1 MAEKENTFLDADH
14 IYEEV
19 EGETGKTLKLEEN
32 QKINLVGII
41 TSRFTIAEDSRR
53 QDEKRWLSAYEN
65 YRGNYNRSVR
75 FRESEKSRVFVKITK
90 TKVLASFGQLV
101 DVIFG
106 TGKFPI
112 GISETK
118 LPEGELGVAHLD
130 TQNPTPGIE
139 TAIGETPDNI
149 GNRLED
155 ETENPYDVGYK
166 GDDKVLN
173 PGATFSKG
181 KFQDSLEDQAE
192 QKGYLQEGYSPN
204 PQKLELSP
212 AQRAAR
218 RMEKLIHDQI
228 EESSGSSEIRNALL
242 EASLLGTG
250 IIKGPFNFNKTLNKW
265 EDSEGERVYTPL
277 EVRVPRIEFVSC
289 WDFYPD
295 PQATNIE
302 ECEYIIHRH
311 KMNRSQLRQLRNMPY
326 FNEDVIRECIQKG
339 SNYVERSFE
348 AHLKDQN
355 TQTKDSYQGNF
366 EVLEYW
372 GIMDAIYAREVGI
385 DLPDSVDDLDEVQ
398 INAWVCGNLLL
409 RAVINP
415 FTPYRIPYNSF
426 PYERNPYNF
435 FGIGVAENMDDSQQ
449 IMNGHARMA
458 IDNLALAGSLVFDI
472 DESALVGGQS
482 MEVYPG
488 KIFRR
493 QAGMPGQS
501 IYGIKFPNTAPE
513 NMMMFDRFRQLADE
527 QTGIPSYSHGQTG
540 IQSMTRTAS
549 GMSMLLGAASL
560 NIKTVV
566 KNLDDFLLKPL
577 GESYF
582 QWNMQFFEGD
592 LDVIGD
598 LEVKATGTNSLMQ
611 KEVRSQ
617 RLTMFLQTAQSPAIA
632 PFVKISKL
640 ISELAY
646 SLDLD
651 PDEILNDPE
660 EAAIMAQII
669 GMQNAGQ
676 TTSPE
681 AQLAGEQ
688 QGAMGGVQ
696 GTPQEP
702 QELGA
707 TGTGGGNI
715 GTGNVPAPGEAEF
728 SGTPRATAGPSQGS
742 PV

>member
-1 MAEKENTFLDADH
+1 MAEKENTFLTAND

-19 EGETGKTLKLEEN
+19 EGETGSILKLEED
-32 QKINLVGII
+32 QQSNLVGII
-41 TSRFTIAEDSRR
+41 KSRFAQAEDKRDM
-53 QDEKRWLSAYEN
+53 DERRWLKAYEN
-65 YRGNYNRSVR
+65 YRGMYSNSVK
-75 FRESEKSRVFVKITK
+75 FRESEKSRIFVKVTK
-90 TKVLASFGQLV
+90 TKVLAAFGQLV

-112 GISETK
+112 GVTETK
-118 LPEGELGVAHLD
+118 VPEGEYGSAHLD
-130 TQNPTPGIE
+130 TANPQPGME
-139 TAIGETPDNI
+139 TSVPDNI

-155 ETENPYDVGYK
+155 PPQEENPYDVGYE
-166 GDDKVLN
+166 GDGRTLK
-173 PGATFSKG
+173 PGATFGKG
-181 KFQDSLEDQAE
+181 VFTDSVEDQADDM
-192 QKGYLQEGYSPN
+192 LVEGYSSDPS
-204 PQKLELSP
+204 KLELNP
-212 AQRAAR
+212 AQKAAR

-242 EASLLGTG
+242 ESAMLGTG
-250 IIKGPFNFNKTLNKW
+250 LVKGPFNFNKKLHKW
-265 EDSEGERVYTPL
+265 EETEEGEREYNPL

-295 PQATNIE
+295 PAATNMD
-302 ECEYIIHRH
+302 ECEFVVHRH
-311 KMNRSQLRQLRNMPY
+311 KMNRSQLRQLRSMPY
-326 FNEDVIRECIQKG
+326 FDEEAIRECLQMG
-339 SNYVERSFE
+339 PNYEEKDFE
-348 AHLKDQN
+348 SRLKD
-355 TQTKDSYQGNF
+355 DSRGSEDYQGNY

-372 GIMDAIYAREVGI
+372 GIMDAEYAREVGI

-398 INAWVCGNLLL
+398 INAWITGNKLL

-415 FTPYRIPYNSF
+415 FTPYRIPYHAF

-449 IMNGHARMA
+449 VMNGHARMA
-458 IDNLALAGSLVFDI
+458 VDNLALSGSVVFDI

-482 MEVYPG
+482 MEIYPG

-493 QAGMPGQS
+493 QAGMPGQA
-501 IYGIKFPNTAPE
+501 IHGLKFPNTSNE
-513 NMMMFDRFRQLADE
+513 NMMMFDKFRQLADE

-540 IQSMTRTAS
+540 VQSMTRTAS

-577 GESYF
+577 GEAYF
-582 QWNMQFFEGD
+582 QWNMQFFEGEM
-592 LDVIGD
+592 DVKGD
-598 LEVKATGTNSLMQ
+598 LEINASGTNSLMQ

-617 RLTMFLQTAQSPAIA
+617 RLTMFLQTAQSPAVA

-676 TTSPE
+676 NTGEE
-681 AQLAGEQ
+681 AQPTGQ
-688 QGAMGGVQ
+688 QPQTMGGGGGV
-696 GTPQEP
+696 PQTP

-715 GTGNVPAPGEAEF
+715 GTGNIPQPGEDQF
-728 SGTPRATAGPSQGS
+728 SGTIDPTAAVG
-742 PV
+742 

>member
-1 MAEKENTFLDADH
+1 MAEDNTFLNANN

-19 EGETGKTLKLEEN
+19 EGESGK
-32 QKINLVGII
+32 NLNIPEDQQRNLIGII
-41 TSRFTIAEDSRR
+41 QGRFAQAEDAR
-53 QDEKRWLSAYEN
+53 QTDEHRWLKAYEN
-65 YRGNYNRSVR
+65 YRGLYNKSIK
-75 FRESEKSRVFVKITK
+75 FRESEKSRVFVKVTK
-90 TKVLASFGQLV
+90 TKVLAAFGQLV

-118 LPEGELGVAHLD
+118 IPEGETDYAHLD
-130 TQNPTPGIE
+130 TSNPMPGIE
-139 TAIGETPDNI
+139 TTEAEIPDDI
-149 GNRLED
+149 GNREGANR
-155 ETENPYDVGYK
+155 NPYDVGYE
-166 GDDKVLN
+166 GDGKTLK
-173 PGATFSKG
+173 PGATYYNGIFE
-181 KFQDSLEDQAE
+181 DSLEDQAE
-192 QKGYLQEGYSPN
+192 NLGILKDGASPN
-204 PQKLELSP
+204 PQVLELSP
-212 AQRAAR
+212 AQEAAR

-228 EESSGSSEIRNALL
+228 EESNGSSEIRNALL
-242 EASLLGTG
+242 EAALLGTG
-250 IIKGPFNFNKTLNKW
+250 IMKGPFNVNKKLHKW
-265 EDSEGERVYTPL
+265 DKNEEGERTYNPL

-295 PQATNIE
+295 PTATTMD

-311 KMNRSQLRQLRNMPY
+311 KMNKSQLRQLRNMPY
-326 FNEDVIRECIQKG
+326 FNEDAIRATIQMG
-339 SNYVERSFE
+339 ANYVEKDFE
-348 AHLKDQN
+348 YSLKDDN
-355 TQTKDSYQGNF
+355 RADEDYQSNF

-372 GIMDAIYAREVGI
+372 GIMDAEYAREVGI
-385 DLPDSVDDLDEVQ
+385 DLPKSVDDLDEVQ
-398 INAWVCGNLLL
+398 VNVWTCGHQVL

-415 FTPYRIPYNSF
+415 FTPYRIPYHAF

-458 IDNLALAGSLVFDI
+458 IDNLALAGSLVFDV

-482 MEVYPG
+482 MEIYPG

-493 QAGMPGQS
+493 QAGMPGQA
-501 IYGIKFPNTAPE
+501 IHGLKFPNTSQE
-513 NMMMFDRFRQLADE
+513 NLMMFDKFRQLADE

-540 IQSMTRTAS
+540 VQSMTRTAS
-549 GMSMLLGAASL
+549 GMSMLLGASSL
-560 NIKTVV
+560 NIKTVI

-577 GESYF
+577 GEAYF
-582 QWNMQFFEGD
+582 QWNMQFLEAN
-592 LDVIGD
+592 LDVKGD

-617 RLTMFLQTAQSPAIA
+617 RLTMFLQTAQNPAVA

-676 TTSPE
+676 TISEE
-681 AQLAGEQ
+681 AQPTDGQ
-688 QGAMGGVQ
+688 PTDMGGVQ
-696 GTPQEP
+696 GTPEQP
-702 QELGA
+702 QELGV

-715 GTGNVPAPGEAEF
+715 GIGNVPVAGESEF
-728 SGTPRATAGPSQGS
+728 SGTPRAVGPTG
-742 PV
+742 

>member
-1 MAEKENTFLDADH
+1 MAENENTFLNANS

-19 EGETGKTLKLEEN
+19 EGESGVQLTLEED
-32 QKINLVGII
+32 QQRNLIGTIKD
-41 TSRFTIAEDSRR
+41 RFAIAEDAR
-53 QDEKRWLSAYEN
+53 QTDETRWLKAYEN
-65 YRGNYNRSVR
+65 YRGLYAKNVK

-90 TKVLASFGQLV
+90 TKVLAAFGQLV

-118 LPEGELGVAHLD
+118 IPEGETDYSHLN
-130 TQNPTPGIE
+130 TASPTPNLE
-139 TAIGETPDNI
+139 TTPKQDEEELPDNI
-149 GNRLED
+149 GNLKD
-155 ETENPYDVGYK
+155 NPYDVGYE
-166 GDDKVLN
+166 GDGKVLRA
-173 PGATFSKG
+173 GATYLNGIFE
-181 KFQDSLEDQAE
+181 DSLEDQAE
-192 QKGYLQEGYSPN
+192 DAGILTDGASPDPQALQ
-204 PQKLELSP
+204 LSP

-228 EESSGSSEIRNALL
+228 EESNGNSEMRNALL
-242 EASLLGTG
+242 ESALLGTG
-250 IIKGPFNFNKTLNKW
+250 IVKGPFNFNKKLHKW
-265 EDSEGERVYTPL
+265 DTDGEGNREYNPL

-295 PQATNIE
+295 PNATNME
-302 ECEYIIHRH
+302 ECEYVIHRH
-311 KMNRSQLRQLRNMPY
+311 KMNRSQVRQLRNMPY
-326 FNEDVIRECIQKG
+326 FDDDAIRNAIQMG
-339 SNYVERSFE
+339 ANYVEKDFESQLKDDSRSEDVNSSFE
-348 AHLKDQN
+348 I
-355 TQTKDSYQGNF
+355 
-366 EVLEYW
+366 LEYW
-372 GIMDAIYAREVGI
+372 GMMDAEYAREVGI

-398 INAWVCGNLLL
+398 VNIWTCGHYLL
-409 RAVINP
+409 RAVLNP
-415 FTPYRIPYNSF
+415 FTPYRLPYHAF

-458 IDNLALAGSLVFDI
+458 IDNLAMSGSLVFDV

-482 MEVYPG
+482 MEIYPG

-493 QAGMPGQS
+493 QAGMPGQA
-501 IYGIKFPNTAPE
+501 IHGLKFPNTSQE
-513 NMMMFDRFRQLADE
+513 NLMMFDKFRQLADE

-540 IQSMTRTAS
+540 VQSMTRTAS
-549 GMSMLLGAASL
+549 GMSMLLGASSL
-560 NIKTVV
+560 NIKTVI

-577 GESYF
+577 GEAYF
-582 QWNMQFFEGD
+582 QWNMQFLED
-592 LDVIGD
+592 ELDVKGD

-617 RLTMFLQTAQSPAIA
+617 RLTMFLQTAQNPAVA

-651 PDEILNDPE
+651 PDEILNNPE
-660 EAAIMAQII
+660 EAAVMAQII

-676 TTSPE
+676 KNGNETQPDSQQPPM
-681 AQLAGEQ
+681 GGP
-688 QGAMGGVQ
+688 QGAPQ
-696 GTPQEP
+696 GPQS
-702 QELGA
+702 LGP

-715 GTGNVPAPGEAEF
+715 GTGNVPLAGENEF
-728 SGTPRATAGPSQGS
+728 SGTPRATGPTG
-742 PV
+742 

>member
-1 MAEKENTFLDADH
+1 MADNENTFLNADN
-14 IYEEV
+14 IYEDV
-19 EGETGKTLKLEEN
+19 EGEAGKNLTLELD
-32 QKINLVGII
+32 QKQNLVGII
-41 TSRFTIAEDSRR
+41 QSRFFQAEEARNS
-53 QDEKRWLSAYEN
+53 DEKRWLQSYEN
-65 YRGNYNRSVR
+65 YRGLYNKSVK
-75 FRESEKSRVFVKITK
+75 FRDSEKSRIFVKITK
-90 TKVLASFGQLV
+90 TKVLAAFGQLV

-112 GISETK
+112 GIQETK
-118 LPEGELGVAHLD
+118 IPEGELEHAHLD
-130 TQNPTPGIE
+130 INNPQVQLE
-139 TAIGETPDNI
+139 SSLPDDI
-149 GNRLED
+149 GNRID
-155 ETENPYDVGYK
+155 NPYDVGYE
-166 GDDKVLN
+166 GDGRTLN
-173 PGATFSKG
+173 PGATFGKG
-181 KFQDSLEDQAE
+181 MFSETLEDSVE
-192 QKGYLQEGYSPN
+192 DRLVEGLKPN
-204 PQKLELSP
+204 PQVLEISP
-212 AQRAAR
+212 AQKAAR

-228 EESSGSSEIRNALL
+228 DESNGSSELRSALL

-250 IIKGPFNFNKTLNKW
+250 IVKGPFNYNKKLNKW
-265 EDSEGERVYTPL
+265 DMGEDGARNYNPL

-295 PQATNIE
+295 PSSTSIE
-302 ECEYIIHRH
+302 ECEYIVHRH
-311 KMNRSQLRQLRNMPY
+311 KMNKSQLRQLRNMPY
-326 FNEDVIRECIQKG
+326 FNEDAIRNCLTEG
-339 SNYVERSFE
+339 PNYTEKDFE
-348 AHLKDQN
+348 SQLKDD
-355 TQTKDSYQGNF
+355 TRVDEYQSNF

-372 GIMDAIYAREVGI
+372 GIMDAEYAREVGI
-385 DLPDSVDDLDEVQ
+385 ELDDSIDDLDEVQ
-398 INAWVCGNLLL
+398 INAWVCGNQLL

-415 FTPYRIPYNSF
+415 FTPYRLPYHAF

-458 IDNLALAGSLVFDI
+458 VDNLAMAGSLVFDV

-482 MEVYPG
+482 MEIYPG

-493 QAGMPGQS
+493 QAGMPGQA
-501 IYGIKFPNTAPE
+501 IHGLKFPNTAPE
-513 NMMMFDRFRQLADE
+513 NMMMFDKFRQLADE

-540 IQSMTRTAS
+540 VQSMTRTAS

-577 GESYF
+577 GEAFF
-582 QWNMQFFEGD
+582 QWNMQFFEGS
-592 LDVIGD
+592 LDVKGD

-669 GMQNAGQ
+669 GMQNVGQ
-676 TTSPE
+676 NVGSE
-681 AQLAGEQ
+681 AELAGGEQ
-688 QGAMGGVQ
+688 GPMGSLA
-696 GTPQEP
+696 GTPAEP
-702 QELGA
+702 QDLGP

-715 GTGNVPAPGEAEF
+715 GTGNVPVAGESEF
-728 SGTPRATAGPSQGS
+728 SGTPRAVTPAG
-742 PV
+742 